1 MSAPGTAPEAADAPD
16 AKGYLVP
23 FIVAFAVFAA
33 AFLVIDFILMRAQGL
48 SLIFHG

>member
-1 MSAPGTAPEAADAPD
+1 MSAPETTENAAQGEAGR
-16 AKGYLVP
+16 GYLVP

-33 AFLVIDFILMRAQGL
+33 AFLAIDLILMSLQGL